1 MSEPNLLWDVVDEL
15 RQTHAG
21 YMRQAY
27 GFVIDALNETVEALP
42 AIRLADPQ
50 LRHLSG
56 QELLAGVVRIGR
68 REFGPFAP
76 MVFREWGLKHGEDV
90 GRIVFQ
96 LIDSH
101 VLSARPEDTLQDFLG
116 GPDLMAAL
124 EARDDWGR
132 PWAADAPGDRIA

>member
-1 MSEPNLLWDVVDEL
+1 MKEETAFWDAVDEL
-15 RQTHAG
+15 RATQGG

-27 GFVIDALNETVEALP
+27 GFIVGSLTETVRELP
-42 AIRLADPQ
+42 KPRLDDPA

-56 QELLAGVVRIGR
+56 QELLRGIVRCAR

-76 MVFREWGLKHGEDV
+76 MVFREWGVLHGEDV

-96 LIDSH
+96 LVESGQ
-101 VLSARPEDTLQDFLG
+101 LSARPEDTLHDFLG

-124 EARDDWGR
+124 EAHEDWGR
-132 PWAADAPGDRIA
+132 PPASDTLGDRLV